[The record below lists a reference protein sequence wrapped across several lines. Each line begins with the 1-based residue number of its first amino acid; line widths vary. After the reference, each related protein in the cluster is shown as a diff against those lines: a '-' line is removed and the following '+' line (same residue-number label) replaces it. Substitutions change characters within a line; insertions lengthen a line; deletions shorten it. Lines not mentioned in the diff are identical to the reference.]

1 MLTNND
7 SLVRLE
13 QKKFYLYQSA
23 YQRYC
28 SENQIDLLKEYY
40 LERTGKKL
48 NLDFPQTY
56 NEKLQWLKLHWRD
69 NLANQCVD
77 KLSAKW
83 IVSEMGCGEIV
94 EPVLAVFD
102 TADEIDFSSLPDCFV
117 LKPTNS
123 SGMNLFVTDKSSVDL
138 VRTKRVYDKIL
149 KIHYDTIK
157 FEWCYK
163 DIKPRIICES
173 LMKPKVG
180 RPLDYK
186 FYCFHGKVR
195 FVEILTACDWC
206 FGNDPDELIVGRDFN
221 RLNFSYS
228 FANKL
233 HIDKSP
239 DFEKMVYYAEK
250 LATPFPHVRIDLYN
264 PEDGIIRFGEF
275 TFFPSAGYGKF
286 DPEEFDMKIGNY
298 LDLTRISGTFATD

>member
-1 MLTNND
+1 MLTNNE

-13 QKKFYLYQSA
+13 KKKYHEYQTAYL
-23 YQRYC
+23 RYC
-28 SENQIDLLKEYY
+28 NEDHVDLIKEYFF
-40 LERTGKKL
+40 ERTRKKL
-48 NLDFPQTY
+48 DLGSPKTY
-56 NEKLQWLKLHWRD
+56 NEKLQWLKLYWKD

-77 KLSAKW
+77 KLSAKT

-94 EPVLAVFD
+94 EPVLSVFNR
-102 TADEIDFSSLPDCFV
+102 ADEIDFSSLPDCFV

-138 VRTKRVYDKIL
+138 DRTKRVYDKIL
-149 KIHYDTIK
+149 IIRYETIK

-163 DIKPRIICES
+163 GIIPRIICES
-173 LMKPKVG
+173 LMKPKAG

-206 FGNDPDELIVGRDFN
+206 FENDPDELIVDRNFN
-221 RLNFSYS
+221 RLEFSYS

-264 PEDGIIRFGEF
+264 PEDGNIRFGEF

-286 DPEEFDMKIGNY
+286 NPEEFDLKIGNY
-298 LDLTRISGTFATD
+298 LDLTKIGGIFATD